1 MVLNKFGSSKL
12 LYFDLKVKINYLF
25 LHVSMLCLSNL
36 LKLGLLRINQVQ
48 ITKAILLFFKYF
60 FSPFGSI
67 NQNVY
72 FCTPFVQVGSKR
84 GDVGFPPS
92 GPK

>member
-1 MVLNKFGSSKL
+1 MS
-12 LYFDLKVKINYLF
+12 
-25 LHVSMLCLSNL
+25 LCKARVIK
-36 LKLGLLRINQVQ
+36 LKLGLTQIHQVQ
-48 ITKAILLFFKYF
+48 IRKAILLFFKYF

-72 FCTPFVQVGSKR
+72 FCTPIVQDGSKR
-84 GDVGFPPS
+84 GDVGFPPA